1 MVGTMTQK
9 KGFRRADRVA
19 ERIRSELMD
28 VLLRGGVREP
38 AASDVVVSA
47 VRVSDDLS
55 IARVYVRVLEEV
67 DADRQEQVVDALGRA
82 GGFLRREVG
91 QRLQLRH
98 VPSLEFYWDD
108 VVDSAL
114 RIETILDELRDE
126 SGSAGPEGS
135 Q

>member
-1 MVGTMTQK
+1 MVGLMTQN

-19 ERIRSELMD
+19 ERIRSELMEL
-28 VLLRGGVREP
+28 LLRGSVRDP

-47 VRVSDDLS
+47 VRMTDDLS
-55 IARVYVRVLEEV
+55 IARVYVRVLDEI
-67 DADRQEQVVDALGRA
+67 DADRQEEVVDALGRA

-108 VVDSAL
+108 VIDSAL
-114 RIETILDELRDE
+114 RIESILDEIRED
-126 SGSAGPEGS
+126 SGSAGSENS
-135 Q
+135 

>member
-1 MVGTMTQK
+1 MSQ

-28 VLLRGGVREP
+28 LLLRGSVRDP
-38 AASDVVVSA
+38 AAKDVVVSA
-47 VRVSDDLS
+47 VRVTDDLS
-55 IARVYVRVLEEV
+55 IARIYVRVLDEIGPERQ
-67 DADRQEQVVDALGRA
+67 DAVVDALERA
-82 GGFLRREVG
+82 SGFLRRELG

-114 RIETILDELRDE
+114 RIESILDEISHGDDT
-126 SGSAGPEGS
+126 GPEES
-135 Q
+135 K